1 MKKSFKIAHCKATRI
16 LLRVAL
22 YVPFTER
29 NGTVKFEQIIG
40 REPLLIGGQKQ
51 SLTIPLCERKEPML
65 KQLSSLLGEYRKDA
79 ILAPLLILVEV
90 AMELLIPYLMSGLID
105 HGVLG
110 SGGMIYTIK
119 IGALMVFMAILA
131 LAFGALAG
139 RFAARACTGLSAN
152 LRNAMFDKIT
162 DFSFSDIDHFSS
174 ASLITRLTSD
184 VTNVQNAFLM
194 FLRLGLQAPIQLIGA
209 TAMAVLI
216 SRRLSV
222 IFLAAIPV
230 LVITMAYM
238 MKNGYPRFQE
248 MLNRVDNMNASVQE
262 NLNNIRVVKSY
273 VREEYESQRFAEQAK
288 TLQKTQFVAERL
300 ILFTL
305 PILQLTI
312 SGCIVAVVWLGGNL
326 VIQKGLELG
335 QLSAFISYISQILIS
350 LMFLSM
356 IFLLSVL
363 SRASVTRIQ
372 EVLAEMPSIPDAP
385 LSSIK
390 PVDGSIEFVDA
401 SFSYGGPK
409 DNLTL
414 HHINLSIES
423 GETIG
428 IIGGTGSAKSTLVQL
443 IPRLYELSVGKL
455 LVGRNP
461 VEDYSFH
468 TLRSAVA
475 LVLQKNTLFT
485 GTIRQNLLR
494 GNPNATEPEL
504 IHACRTAQALEF
516 IEGLPDGLDTH
527 VEQGGTNF
535 SGGQKQ
541 RLCIARA
548 LLTRPSIIVLDDST
562 SAVDTATDA
571 KIREEIQKELHGTTI
586 LIIAQ
591 RIASLR
597 GADRIIVMENG
608 TICGIGTHEE
618 LLSGNSIYR
627 EIVNSQE
634 KGG

>member
-1 MKKSFKIAHCKATRI
+1 
-16 LLRVAL
+16 
-22 YVPFTER
+22 
-29 NGTVKFEQIIG
+29 
-40 REPLLIGGQKQ
+40 
-51 SLTIPLCERKEPML
+51 ML
-65 KQLSSLLGEYRKDA
+65 KQFSSLLGEYRKDA
-79 ILAPLLILVEV
+79 ILAPLFILVEV

-105 HGVLG
+105 YGVLG
-110 SGGMIYTIK
+110 SGGIIYTIK
-119 IGALMVFMAILA
+119 IGSLMVIMAIAA

-152 LRNAMFDKIT
+152 LRNAMFDQIT
-162 DFSFSDIDHFSS
+162 DFSFSNIDHFSS

-209 TAMAVLI
+209 TTMAVLI

-222 IFLAAIPV
+222 IFLAAIPI

-248 MLNRVDNMNASVQE
+248 MLKRVDDMNASVQE
-262 NLNNIRVVKSY
+262 NLNGIRVVKAY
-273 VREEYESQRFAEQAK
+273 VREEYESQIFAKQAK

-305 PILQLTI
+305 PVLQLTI

-326 VIQKGLELG
+326 VIQKGLEIG

-363 SRASVTRIQ
+363 SRASVTRIR
-372 EVLAEMPSIPDAP
+372 EVLAKTPSIFDAP
-385 LSSIK
+385 LSTIK
-390 PVDGSIEFVDA
+390 PSNGSIEFVDA
-401 SFSYGGPK
+401 SFSYGGAK
-409 DNLTL
+409 DNVTL
-414 HHINLSIES
+414 EHINLSIQS

-428 IIGGTGSAKSTLVQL
+428 IIGSTGSAKSTLVQL
-443 IPRLYELSVGKL
+443 IPRLYELSGGKL
-455 LVGRNP
+455 FVGGNP
-461 VEDYSFH
+461 VESYSFH

-485 GTIRQNLLR
+485 GTIRQNLLW
-494 GNPNATEPEL
+494 GNPNATDEEL
-504 IHACRTAQALEF
+504 IHACRIAQAMEF
-516 IEGLPDGLDTH
+516 IKALPDGLETH

-548 LLTRPSIIVLDDST
+548 LLTRPKIIVLDDST

-571 KIREEIQKELHGTTI
+571 KIREGIQKELHGTTI
-586 LIIAQ
+586 LIISQ

-608 TICGIGTHEE
+608 SICGIGTHEE
-618 LLSGNSIYR
+618 LLTSNSIYR
-627 EIVNSQE
+627 EIVDSQE
-634 KGG
+634 KGGLVT

>member
-1 MKKSFKIAHCKATRI
+1 
-16 LLRVAL
+16 
-22 YVPFTER
+22 
-29 NGTVKFEQIIG
+29 
-40 REPLLIGGQKQ
+40 
-51 SLTIPLCERKEPML
+51 ML
-65 KQLSSLLGEYRKDA
+65 KQLTSLLGEYRKDA
-79 ILAPLLILVEV
+79 ILAPLFILVEV

-105 HGVLG
+105 YGVLG
-110 SGGMIYTIK
+110 SGGIVYTIK
-119 IGALMVFMAILA
+119 IGALMVFMAIAA

-152 LRNAMFDKIT
+152 IRNAMFEKIT
-162 DFSFSDIDHFSS
+162 EFSFSNIDHFSS

-184 VTNVQNAFLM
+184 VNNVQNAFLM

-230 LVITMAYM
+230 LAITMVYM

-248 MLNRVDNMNASVQE
+248 MLKRVDDMNASVQE

-273 VREEYESQRFAEQAK
+273 VREEYESQKFAEQAR
-288 TLQKTQFVAERL
+288 TLQNTQFIAERL

-372 EVLAEMPSIPDAP
+372 EVLAEAPSISDSP
-385 LSSIK
+385 SSTLT
-390 PVDGSIEFVDA
+390 PNDGSIEFVDA
-401 SFSYGGPK
+401 SFSYG
-409 DNLTL
+409 DSSSNLAL
-414 HHINLSIES
+414 HHINLSIKS

-443 IPRLYELSVGKL
+443 LPRLYELSSGKL
-455 LVGRNP
+455 YVGGNP
-461 VEDYSFH
+461 VKDYSFQA
-468 TLRSAVA
+468 LRSAVA
-475 LVLQKNTLFT
+475 LVLQKSTLFT
-485 GTIRQNLLR
+485 GSVRQNLLW
-494 GNPNATEPEL
+494 GNPNATEEEL
-504 IHACRTAQALEF
+504 IHACCIAQIMEF
-516 IEGLPDGLDTH
+516 IKTLPNGFDTH

-541 RLCIARA
+541 RLCIART
-548 LLTRPSIIVLDDST
+548 LLTRPKIIVFDDST
-562 SAVDTATDA
+562 SAVDTTTDSRIHEG
-571 KIREEIQKELHGTTI
+571 IRRELHGTTI
-586 LIIAQ
+586 LIISQ

-608 TICGIGTHEE
+608 SICGVGTHEE
-618 LLSGNSIYR
+618 LLTGNAIYR
-627 EIVNSQE
+627 EIVNLQE
-634 KGG
+634 KGGLVS

>member
-1 MKKSFKIAHCKATRI
+1 
-16 LLRVAL
+16 
-22 YVPFTER
+22 
-29 NGTVKFEQIIG
+29 
-40 REPLLIGGQKQ
+40 
-51 SLTIPLCERKEPML
+51 ML
-65 KQLSSLLGEYRKDA
+65 KQLTSLLGEYRKDA
-79 ILAPLLILVEV
+79 ILAPLFILVEV
-90 AMELLIPYLMSGLID
+90 AMELLIPYLVSGLID
-105 HGVLG
+105 YGVLG
-110 SGGMIYTIK
+110 SGGIVYTIK
-119 IGALMVFMAILA
+119 IGALMVFMAIAA

-152 LRNAMFDKIT
+152 IRDAMFEKIT
-162 DFSFSDIDHFSS
+162 EFSFSNIDHFSS

-184 VTNVQNAFLM
+184 VNNVQNAFLM

-230 LVITMAYM
+230 LAITMVYM

-248 MLNRVDNMNASVQE
+248 MLKRVDDMNASVQE

-273 VREEYESQRFAEQAK
+273 VREEYESQKFAEQTK
-288 TLQKTQFVAERL
+288 TLQNTQFIAERL

-312 SGCIVAVVWLGGNL
+312 FGCIVAVVWLGGNL

-372 EVLAEMPSIPDAP
+372 EVLAESPSISDSP
-385 LSSIK
+385 SSTLT
-390 PVDGSIEFVDA
+390 PNDGSIEFVDA
-401 SFSYGGPK
+401 SFSYG
-409 DNLTL
+409 DSSSNLAL
-414 HHINLSIES
+414 HHISLSIKS

-443 IPRLYELSVGKL
+443 LPRLYELSSGKL
-455 LVGRNP
+455 YVGGNP
-461 VEDYSFH
+461 VEDYSFQA
-468 TLRSAVA
+468 LRSAVA
-475 LVLQKNTLFT
+475 LVLQKSTLFT
-485 GTIRQNLLR
+485 GSVRQNLLW
-494 GNPNATEPEL
+494 GNPNATEEEL
-504 IHACRTAQALEF
+504 IHACCIAQIMEF
-516 IEGLPDGLDTH
+516 IKTLPNGFDTH

-541 RLCIARA
+541 RLCIART
-548 LLTRPSIIVLDDST
+548 LLTRPKIIVFDDST
-562 SAVDTATDA
+562 SAVDTTTDSRIHEG
-571 KIREEIQKELHGTTI
+571 IRRELHGTTI
-586 LIIAQ
+586 LIISQ

-608 TICGIGTHEE
+608 SICGVGTHEE
-618 LLSGNSIYR
+618 LLTGNAIYR
-627 EIVNSQE
+627 EIANLQE
-634 KGG
+634 KGGLVS